1 MCKNLNLEEAK
12 DLNGIG
18 PATVNAIKKY
28 CIEHGKH
35 NGGKK
40 GGSNIN
46 INTQPDIMEKLLNIL
61 RKYEMLVLLDDEESA
76 IYYYDDGKSCYYKFA
91 KDWELNHFIFMLL
104 HEDINT
110 IKEILYHLAK
120 TKTEPIYKEI
130 YLGILHIII
139 YVDPNYD
146 ITQIF
151 SESEEP
157 PSNTHEDIFAE
168 FIDDIEYID
177 LTAFLT
183 QIDNFN
189 VVTKKEQI
197 KIIQKYIYNMKDYQ
211 IYSSYGFSEMYNLR
225 NSITQ
230 NHDNSEKIPQ
240 VNTTN
245 QVELKQDLLP
255 NNLQLELE
263 LKPKPK
269 PKPNLN
275 KRFQLNV
282 PIKHTGKASG
292 GRKRNTKKRKKKLRK
307 HNHNT
312 KKTTRK

>member
-1 MCKNLNLEEAK
+1 V
-12 DLNGIG
+12 I
-18 PATVNAIKKY
+18 AIKA
-28 CIEHGKH
+28 CCEKH
-35 NGGKK
+35 NKQSDPKK
-40 GGSNIN
+40 GGSNIK
-46 INTQPDIMEKLLNIL
+46 IHTQPDIMIKLLHIL

-76 IYYYDDGKSCYYKFA
+76 MYYYDDGKSCYYKFV
-91 KDWELNHFIFMLL
+91 KDWELHHFIFMLL

-157 PSNTHEDIFAE
+157 PSNTHEDFFTEFA
-168 FIDDIEYID
+168 DDIKDID

-197 KIIQKYIYNMKDYQ
+197 NIIQKYIYNMKDYQ
-211 IYSSYGFSEMYNLR
+211 IYSSYGFSEMYDLR

-230 NHDNSEKIPQ
+230 QNVNVEETKVVPTEVDANKVDEKN
-240 VNTTN
+240 VHA
-245 QVELKQDLLP
+245 
-255 NNLQLELE
+255 NNVKKKNVPHNMKYREHLSNLARFAGN
-263 LKPKPK
+263 
-269 PKPNLN
+269 PNL
-275 KRFQLNV
+275 FT
-282 PIKHTGKASG
+282 PGTAGAPAAAGG

-307 HNHNT
+307 TKRNT